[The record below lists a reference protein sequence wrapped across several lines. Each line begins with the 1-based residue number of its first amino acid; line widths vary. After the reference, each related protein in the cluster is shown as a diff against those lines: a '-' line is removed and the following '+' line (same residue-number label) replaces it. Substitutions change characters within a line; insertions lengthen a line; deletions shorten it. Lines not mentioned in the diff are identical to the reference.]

1 MKTFRR
7 ILQMKIRF
15 GVLAALLLVAVNL
28 FALKVTYDYD
38 RAFDFSKVKTYQW
51 IELKDSKVNSLTD
64 AKLKQAIND
73 ELSKKG
79 FTRVD
84 SNPSLYIAYQV
95 GLQKEEQINTMT
107 TGGWGWGPW
116 YGGGM
121 GTMTATTSTI
131 NIGTL
136 VIDMVN
142 PADKKL
148 VFRSQGTDTLNP
160 SSDPDKNYKKIQ
172 KAVEKILKNFPP
184 KAKK

>member
-1 MKTFRR
+1 MK
-7 ILQMKIRF
+7 LRF
-15 GVLAALLLVAVNL
+15 GLLAVLLLVGVNL

-51 IELKDSKVNSLTD
+51 IDLKDSKVNSLTD
-64 AKLKQAIND
+64 AKIKQAVND
-73 ELSKKG
+73 ELGKKG
-79 FTRVD
+79 FTHVE
-84 SNPSLYIAYQV
+84 SNPSLYVAYQV
-95 GLQKEEQINTMT
+95 GLQQQEQINTMT

-116 YGGGM
+116 YGGM

-131 NIGTL
+131 NVGTL
-136 VIDMVN
+136 VIDIVN

-184 KAKK
+184 KPKK

>member
-1 MKTFRR
+1 MPGR
-7 ILQMKIRF
+7 ILQMKIRYGF
-15 GVLAALLLVAVNL
+15 LLLLLLVAVNL
-28 FALKVTYDYD
+28 LALKVTYDYD
-38 RAFDFSKVKTYQW
+38 RAFDFSKAKTYQW

-64 AKLKQAIND
+64 AKIKQAINE
-73 ELSKKG
+73 ELAKKG
-79 FTRVD
+79 FTRVE
-84 SNPSLYIAYQV
+84 SNPNLYVAYQV

-107 TGGWGWGPW
+107 TGGWGWSPW

-136 VIDMVN
+136 VIDVVN

-148 VFRSQGTDTLNP
+148 VYRSQGTDTLNP

-184 KAKK
+184 KPKK

>member
-1 MKTFRR
+1 M
-7 ILQMKIRF
+7 
-15 GVLAALLLVAVNL
+15 
-28 FALKVTYDYD
+28 
-38 RAFDFSKVKTYQW
+38 
-51 IELKDSKVNSLTD
+51 
-64 AKLKQAIND
+64 
-73 ELSKKG
+73 
-79 FTRVD
+79 
-84 SNPSLYIAYQV
+84 
-95 GLQKEEQINTMT
+95 
-107 TGGWGWGPW
+107 GPW

-184 KAKK
+184 KPKKIVEGVKERRDLCSACYGLRLIGLVIGAVAKLLMPGKDPGGFIITMLVGAGRLFCGRLPGATDWLVQRRTACGIYHVRSRRDSSAVSVPAVYA